1 MYSCVKGLALIWVG
15 MILAATPAQSESE
28 FSANI
33 AFILGQRS
41 MSHSY
46 WSGQGAENMTSVGID
61 AYMGT
66 RRGGLLLGINTSAP
80 SSGSG
85 TDVVEID
92 FAGRRYLPIGP
103 VFRPYFSLGVAIF
116 SSDVNSQKD
125 ETAGYFANLGVS
137 FFTRPVNVGADL
149 RFVAGADGRPGG
161 HNATMNY
168 VQFAVF
174 FGFGR

>member
-66 RRGGLLLGINTSAP
+66 
-80 SSGSG
+80 
-85 TDVVEID
+85 
-92 FAGRRYLPIGP
+92 
-103 VFRPYFSLGVAIF
+103 
-116 SSDVNSQKD
+116 
-125 ETAGYFANLGVS
+125 
-137 FFTRPVNVGADL
+137 
-149 RFVAGADGRPGG
+149 
-161 HNATMNY
+161 
-168 VQFAVF
+168 
-174 FGFGR
+174 